1 MGIIDTIFERIGL
14 IVMMSG
20 SYAFDKDGN
29 AIEGVNI
36 RYSTV
41 LTPLEQ
47 TEYGREARRLAK
59 RRERYARENEAR
71 RLKRAKERAENPQ
84 AVKEKRR
91 QDYLKYGKQANEAK
105 RERRRNNA
113 SI

>member
-1 MGIIDTIFERIGL
+1 
-14 IVMMSG
+14 MMAG

-29 AIEGVNI
+29 AIEAVNI

-41 LTPLEQ
+41 LTPLED

-71 RLKRAKERAENPQ
+71 RLKRAREKAENPQ
-84 AVKEKRR
+84 AVKEKDDKTILNIVNNEKRR
-91 QDYLKYGKQANEAK
+91 EK
-105 RERRRNNA
+105 RR
-113 SI
+113 

>member
-59 RRERYARENEAR
+59 RREKYEAR